1 MDIKDF
7 YLNNV
12 TNRAEY
18 IMIKIS
24 IIPQEFMTAYNL
36 KVNMNNR
43 YTFASNQW
51 HVWTPTGSTNRT

>member
-7 YLNNV
+7 YLNNFI
-12 TNRAEY
+12 NRAEY

-36 KVNMNNR
+36 KVKMNNG
-43 YTFASNQW
+43 YIFASNQW
-51 HVWTPTGSTNRT
+51 HVWNPTGSTNRT